1 MDDSY
6 RLTLEETPDA
16 NDLNFVRERLNEF
29 NRLHVEDDHHKL
41 LTIFLRDH
49 QGTIVAGL
57 VGATYW
63 GWLHV
68 ELLWVDKEG
77 FSNPGFCGTIIPGTP
92 SFC

>member
-1 MDDSY
+1 MDNSY
-6 RLTLEETPDA
+6 SLTLEETPSA
-16 NDLNFVRERLNEF
+16 NDLDFVRGQLKEF
-29 NRLHVEDDHHKL
+29 NHLHVEDDNYRP
-41 LTIFLRDH
+41 LTVFLRDH

-63 GWLHV
+63 GWLYV

-77 FSNPGFCGTIIPGTP
+77 FSNPGFCGTITLGTP